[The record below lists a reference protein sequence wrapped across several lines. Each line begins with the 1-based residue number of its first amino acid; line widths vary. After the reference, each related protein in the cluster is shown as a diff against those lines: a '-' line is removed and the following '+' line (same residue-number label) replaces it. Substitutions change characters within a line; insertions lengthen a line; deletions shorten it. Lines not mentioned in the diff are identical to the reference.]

1 MLQIIPPF
9 TFIPGSVLMDI
20 NSISIGLVVKP
31 FSFENVAIN
40 VPELAMSASLIESPM
55 SLILS
60 SVLPNLNSISMLHI
74 SEPLASVGCSIFEV
88 NFSSLIELSFINI
101 IHVDIAHIIVLEL
114 FIYYLSI
121 TIAHVVLVLGVHL
134 T

>member
-1 MLQIIPPF
+1 
-9 TFIPGSVLMDI
+9 
-20 NSISIGLVVKP
+20 
-31 FSFENVAIN
+31 
-40 VPELAMSASLIESPM
+40 
-55 SLILS
+55 
-60 SVLPNLNSISMLHI
+60 MLHI

-121 TIAHVVLVLGVHL
+121 TIAHVVLMLGVHL